1 MRTYAIRIM
10 VALTMF
16 ALLSIPPGMAAE
28 PFVEVLSDTPLAG
41 AEQHLRRAGDDVDWV
56 RRVRVNE
63 VALAADEITV
73 DLHDMVLHLVRDPS
87 EPLFESVQS
96 VIYRPAG
103 DEGAQREARSIPG
116 MQWVGRVKAV
126 SLDVEGKPGP
136 PPYVR
141 IWSDTSGT
149 HARFSHGFWHYTLDG
164 DRLVKRDVRR
174 ALRDERDDVR
184 DRRPDRPAP
193 DLPPGIAAGGN
204 GEGRDVIRVA
214 YGFAA
219 GALADGLDPAIEQVR
234 AAVIEANAGFA
245 ASGIELEL
253 QTAANALPGYRET
266 TLDRTLDDIAKGRQ
280 GPLWLLHVAREGE
293 RADVMV
299 MIIDTHSGASACGL
313 AQQVLAT
320 RETAFLAVERR
331 CLDHHTLAHEM
342 GHLPGADH
350 DPENPALDPP
360 GFAYGHG
367 NQFNAEDVPGWRT
380 VMALECGD
388 RACPRVNIWSS
399 PLIQHEGVPTGSV
412 DLHDNARVL
421 RETKGIVAS
430 FHPDP
435 PLHDPDVPNA
445 VAVTSS
451 RLSPSP

>member
-1 MRTYAIRIM
+1 MRTYAIRRV
-10 VALTMF
+10 VALAAL
-16 ALLSIPPGMAAE
+16 ALLSITPGMAAE
-28 PFVEVLSDTPLAG
+28 PFVEVLPDAPLTG
-41 AEQHLRRAGDDVDWV
+41 AEQQLRRAGDDVDWV

-96 VIYRPAG
+96 VIYRPAC
-103 DEGAQREARSIPG
+103 DEGAQREVRSIPG
-116 MQWVGRVKAV
+116 MQWVGRVKTV

-141 IWSDTSGT
+141 IWSDASGA
-149 HARFSHGFWHYTLDG
+149 HARFSQGFWRYALDG

-193 DLPPGIAAGGN
+193 DLPPGIAAAGSA
-204 GEGRDVIRVA
+204 EGRDVIRVA

-266 TLDRTLDDIAKGRQ
+266 TLDQTLDDIAKGRQ

-299 MIIDTHSGASACGL
+299 MIIDTHSGAPACGL

-342 GHLPGADH
+342 GHLLGADH
-350 DPENPALDPP
+350 DPENAALDPP
-360 GFAYGHG
+360 RFAYGHG
-367 NQFNAEDVPGWRT
+367 YQFNAEDALGWRT

-388 RACPRVNIWSS
+388 RTCPRVNIWSS
-399 PLIQHEGVPTGSV
+399 PLIQHEGVPTGSA

-430 FHPDP
+430 FYPDP
-435 PLHDPDVPNA
+435 PSHDPDVLDA
-445 VAVTSS
+445 AAMTSS

>member
-1 MRTYAIRIM
+1 
-10 VALTMF
+10 VLALHSVT
-16 ALLSIPPGMAAE
+16 PGMAAE
-28 PFVEVLSDTPLAG
+28 PFVEAVSDGPSAG
-41 AEQHLRRAGDDVDWV
+41 AEQQLRRAGDDVDWV

-73 DLHDMVLHLVRDPS
+73 DLHDMVLHLVRDS
-87 EPLFESVQS
+87 SQPLFESVKN
-96 VIYRPAG
+96 VIYRPAV
-103 DEGAQREARSIPG
+103 DEGAQREVRSIPG
-116 MQWVGRVKAV
+116 MQWVGRVKSVTLNA
-126 SLDVEGKPGP
+126 EGKSAP
-136 PPYVR
+136 PQYVR
-141 IWSDTSGT
+141 IWSDASGT
-149 HARFSHGFWHYTLDG
+149 HARFSQGFWRYALDG
-164 DRLVKRDVRR
+164 DQLVKRDVRR

-184 DRRPDRPAP
+184 DRRADRPAP

-204 GEGRDVIRVA
+204 DEGRDVIRVA

-219 GALADGLDPAIEQVR
+219 GALVDGVDPAIEQVR

-266 TLDRTLDDIAKGRQ
+266 TLDQTLDDIAKGRQ

-299 MIIDTHSGASACGL
+299 MIIDTQSGAPACGL
-313 AQQVLAT
+313 AQQILAT

-342 GHLPGADH
+342 GHLLGADH
-350 DPENPALDPP
+350 DPENAALDPP
-360 GFAYGHG
+360 RFAFGHG
-367 NQFNAEDVPGWRT
+367 YQFNADDAPGWRT
-380 VMALECGD
+380 VMALECSD
-388 RACPRVNIWSS
+388 RTCPRVNIWSS
-399 PLIQHEGVPTGSV
+399 PLIQHEGVPTGSI

-430 FHPDP
+430 FYPDP
-435 PLHDPDVPNA
+435 PSDDPVVLDGDA
-445 VAVTSS
+445 MTSS

>member
-1 MRTYAIRIM
+1 MRTSAIRSV
-10 VALTMF
+10 VALTVF
-16 ALLSIPPGMAAE
+16 ALLLVTPGMAAE
-28 PFVEVLSDTPLAG
+28 PFLEVLSDAPLAV
-41 AEQHLRRAGDDVDWV
+41 AEQQQRRAGDDVDWV

-63 VALAADEITV
+63 AALAADEITV

-103 DEGAQREARSIPG
+103 DEGAEREVRSISG
-116 MQWVGRVKAV
+116 LQWVGKVKSVA
-126 SLDVEGKPGP
+126 LDVERKLGQPT
-136 PPYVR
+136 YVR
-141 IWSDTSGT
+141 IWSDASGT

-164 DRLVKRDVRR
+164 DRLIKRDVRR

-193 DLPPGIAAGGN
+193 DLPPGIAAGGS

-219 GALADGLDPAIEQVR
+219 GPLVGGLDPAIEQVR

-266 TLDRTLDDIAKGRQ
+266 TLDQTLDDIAKGRH

-299 MIIDTHSGASACGL
+299 MIVDTHSGAPACGL

-331 CLDHHTLAHEM
+331 CLDQHTLAHEI
-342 GHLPGADH
+342 GHLLGADH
-350 DPENPALDPP
+350 DPENAALDPP
-360 GFAYGHG
+360 RFAYGHG
-367 NQFNAEDVPGWRT
+367 YRFNEQAAPGWRT
-380 VMALECGD
+380 VMALECIH
-388 RACPRVNIWSS
+388 RACPRVNLWSS
-399 PLIQHEGVPTGSV
+399 PVIQHEGLPTGSA

-421 RETKGIVAS
+421 RETKGIVAD
-430 FHPDP
+430 FYPDP
-435 PLHDPDVPNA
+435 PSQNPDALYPHP
-445 VAVTSS
+445 VTSS

>member
-1 MRTYAIRIM
+1 
-10 VALTMF
+10 VALTVF
-16 ALLSIPPGMAAE
+16 ALLSVGPTKAAE
-28 PFVEVLSDTPLAG
+28 PFVEALPDAVLAE
-41 AEQHLRRAGDDVDWV
+41 AEQGLRRGGDDVEWV

-63 VALAADEITV
+63 AALAADEITV
-73 DLHDMVLHLVRDPS
+73 DLHDRVLHLVRDPS

-103 DEGAQREARSIPG
+103 DVGAQREVRSISG
-116 MQWVGRVKAV
+116 LQWVGKVKSVA
-126 SLDVEGKPGP
+126 LDAERKLEQRT
-136 PPYVR
+136 YVR
-141 IWSDTSGT
+141 IWSDASGT
-149 HARFSHGFWHYTLDG
+149 HARFALGFWHYTLDG

-193 DLPPGIAAGGN
+193 DLPPGIAAGGS

-219 GALADGLDPAIEQVR
+219 GALVDGLDPAIEQVR

-266 TLDRTLDDIAKGRQ
+266 TLDQTLDDIAKGRR
-280 GPLWLLHVAREGE
+280 GPLWLPHVAREGE

-299 MIIDTHSGASACGL
+299 MIIDTHSGAPACGL

-331 CLDHHTLAHEM
+331 CLAQHTLAHEI
-342 GHLPGADH
+342 GHLLGADH
-350 DPENPALDPP
+350 DLENVTLDPP
-360 GFAYGHG
+360 RFTFGHG
-367 NQFNAEDVPGWRT
+367 YQFNAEDAPGWRT
-380 VMALECGD
+380 VMALECSD
-388 RACPRVNIWSS
+388 RTCPRVNIWSS
-399 PLIQHEGVPTGSV
+399 PLIQHGGVPTGSV

-421 RETKGIVAS
+421 RETKGVVAG
-430 FHPDP
+430 FYPDP
-435 PLHDPDVPNA
+435 PAQNLDASYPHP
-445 VAVTSS
+445 
-451 RLSPSP
+451 

>member
-1 MRTYAIRIM
+1 MQTYAIRSA
-10 VALTMF
+10 VALTVF
-16 ALLSIPPGMAAE
+16 ALLSVGPTKAAE
-28 PFVEVLSDTPLAG
+28 PFVEALPDAVLAE
-41 AEQHLRRAGDDVDWV
+41 AEQGLRRGGDDVEWV

-63 VALAADEITV
+63 TALAADEITV
-73 DLHDMVLHLVRDPS
+73 DLHDRVLHLVRDPS

-103 DEGAQREARSIPG
+103 DVGAQREVRSISG
-116 MQWVGRVKAV
+116 LQWVGKVKSVA
-126 SLDVEGKPGP
+126 LDAERKLEQRT
-136 PPYVR
+136 YVR
-141 IWSDTSGT
+141 IWSDASGT
-149 HARFSHGFWHYTLDG
+149 HARFALGFWHYTLDG

-193 DLPPGIAAGGN
+193 DLPPGIAAGGS
-204 GEGRDVIRVA
+204 GEGRDVVRVA

-219 GALADGLDPAIEQVR
+219 GALVDGLDPAIEQVR

-266 TLDRTLDDIAKGRQ
+266 TLDQTLDDIAKGRR

-293 RADVMV
+293 RADLMV
-299 MIIDTHSGASACGL
+299 MIIDTHSGAPACGL

-331 CLDHHTLAHEM
+331 CLAQHTLAHEI
-342 GHLPGADH
+342 GHLLGADH
-350 DPENPALDPP
+350 DPENVTLDPP
-360 GFAYGHG
+360 RFAFGHG
-367 NQFNAEDVPGWRT
+367 YQFNAEDAPGWRT
-380 VMALECGD
+380 VMALECSD
-388 RACPRVNIWSS
+388 RTCPRVNLWSS
-399 PLIQHEGVPTGSV
+399 PLIQHGGVPTGSV

-421 RETKGIVAS
+421 RETKGVVAG
-430 FHPDP
+430 FYPDP
-435 PLHDPDVPNA
+435 PAQNPDASYPH
-445 VAVTSS
+445 
-451 RLSPSP
+451 P

>member
-1 MRTYAIRIM
+1 M
-10 VALTMF
+10 ALTVF
-16 ALLSIPPGMAAE
+16 ALLSVGPTKAAE
-28 PFVEVLSDTPLAG
+28 PFVEALPDAVLAE
-41 AEQHLRRAGDDVDWV
+41 AEQGLRRGGDDVEWV

-63 VALAADEITV
+63 TALAADEITV
-73 DLHDMVLHLVRDPS
+73 DLHDRVLHLVRDPS

-96 VIYRPAG
+96 VIYRPA
-103 DEGAQREARSIPG
+103 DDVGAQREVRSISG
-116 MQWVGRVKAV
+116 LQWVGKVKSVA
-126 SLDVEGKPGP
+126 LDAERKLEQRT
-136 PPYVR
+136 YVR
-141 IWSDTSGT
+141 IWSDASGT
-149 HARFSHGFWHYTLDG
+149 HARFALGFWHYTLDG

-193 DLPPGIAAGGN
+193 DLPPGIAAGGS
-204 GEGRDVIRVA
+204 GEGGDVIRVA

-219 GALADGLDPAIEQVR
+219 GALVDGLDPAIEQVR

-266 TLDRTLDDIAKGRQ
+266 TLDQTLDDIAKGRR

-299 MIIDTHSGASACGL
+299 MIIDTHSGAPACGL

-331 CLDHHTLAHEM
+331 CLAQHTLAHEI
-342 GHLPGADH
+342 GHLLGADH
-350 DPENPALDPP
+350 DPENVTLDPP
-360 GFAYGHG
+360 RFAFGHG
-367 NQFNAEDVPGWRT
+367 YQFNAEDAPGWRT
-380 VMALECGD
+380 VMALECSD
-388 RACPRVNIWSS
+388 RTCPRVNIWSS
-399 PLIQHEGVPTGSV
+399 PLIQHGGVPTGSV

-421 RETKGIVAS
+421 RETKGVVAG
-430 FHPDP
+430 FYPDP
-435 PLHDPDVPNA
+435 PAQNPDASYPH
-445 VAVTSS
+445 
-451 RLSPSP
+451 P

>member
-1 MRTYAIRIM
+1 M
-10 VALTMF
+10 ALTVF
-16 ALLSIPPGMAAE
+16 ALLSVGPTKAAE
-28 PFVEVLSDTPLAG
+28 PFVEALPDAVLAE
-41 AEQHLRRAGDDVDWV
+41 AEQGLRRGGDDVEWV

-63 VALAADEITV
+63 TALAADEITV
-73 DLHDMVLHLVRDPS
+73 DLHDRVLHLVRDPS

-103 DEGAQREARSIPG
+103 DVGAQREVRSISG
-116 MQWVGRVKAV
+116 LQWVGKVKSVA
-126 SLDVEGKPGP
+126 LDAERKLEQRT
-136 PPYVR
+136 YVR
-141 IWSDTSGT
+141 IWSDASGT
-149 HARFSHGFWHYTLDG
+149 HARFALGFWHYTLDG

-193 DLPPGIAAGGN
+193 DLPPGIAAGGS
-204 GEGRDVIRVA
+204 GEGRDVVRVA

-219 GALADGLDPAIEQVR
+219 GALVDGLDPAIEQVR

-266 TLDRTLDDIAKGRQ
+266 TLDQTLDDIAKGRR

-293 RADVMV
+293 RADLMV
-299 MIIDTHSGASACGL
+299 MIIDTHSGAPACGL

-331 CLDHHTLAHEM
+331 CLAQHTLAHEI
-342 GHLPGADH
+342 GHLLGADH
-350 DPENPALDPP
+350 DPENVTLDPP
-360 GFAYGHG
+360 RFAFGHG
-367 NQFNAEDVPGWRT
+367 YQFNAEDAPGWRT
-380 VMALECGD
+380 VMALECSD
-388 RACPRVNIWSS
+388 RTCPRVNLWSS
-399 PLIQHEGVPTGSV
+399 PLIQHGGVPTGSV

-421 RETKGIVAS
+421 RETKGVVAGFYPDLPAQNPDAS
-430 FHPDP
+430 YPHP
-435 PLHDPDVPNA
+435 
-445 VAVTSS
+445 
-451 RLSPSP
+451 

>member
-1 MRTYAIRIM
+1 MRTYAIRSA
-10 VALTMF
+10 VALTVF
-16 ALLSIPPGMAAE
+16 ALLSVGPTKAAE
-28 PFVEVLSDTPLAG
+28 PFVEALPDAVLAE
-41 AEQHLRRAGDDVDWV
+41 AEQGLRRGGDDVEWV

-63 VALAADEITV
+63 TALAADEITV
-73 DLHDMVLHLVRDPS
+73 DLHDRVLHLVRDPS

-103 DEGAQREARSIPG
+103 DVGAQREVRSISG
-116 MQWVGRVKAV
+116 LHWVGKVKSVA
-126 SLDVEGKPGP
+126 LDAERKLEQRT
-136 PPYVR
+136 YVR
-141 IWSDTSGT
+141 IWSDASGT
-149 HARFSHGFWHYTLDG
+149 HARFALGFWHYTLDG

-193 DLPPGIAAGGN
+193 DLPPGIAAGGS
-204 GEGRDVIRVA
+204 GEGGDVIRVA

-219 GALADGLDPAIEQVR
+219 GALVDGLDPAIEQVR

-253 QTAANALPGYRET
+253 QTAANALPGYREA
-266 TLDRTLDDIAKGRQ
+266 TLDQTLDDIAKGRR

-299 MIIDTHSGASACGL
+299 MIIDTHSGAPACGL

-331 CLDHHTLAHEM
+331 CLAQHTLAHEI
-342 GHLPGADH
+342 GHLLGADH
-350 DPENPALDPP
+350 DPENVTLDSPR
-360 GFAYGHG
+360 FAFGHG
-367 NQFNAEDVPGWRT
+367 YQFNAEDAPGWRT
-380 VMALECGD
+380 VMALECSD
-388 RACPRVNIWSS
+388 RTCPRVNLWSS
-399 PLIQHEGVPTGSV
+399 PLIQHGGVPTGSV

-421 RETKGIVAS
+421 RETKGVVAG
-430 FHPDP
+430 FYPDP
-435 PLHDPDVPNA
+435 PAQNPDASYPH
-445 VAVTSS
+445 
-451 RLSPSP
+451 P